1 MAQKLQQ
8 QLKELGSKLESPPAS
23 KDALIKLLKQ
33 GAACLSELD
42 QSPPKPIVES
52 MQPLLNA
59 VVKPELL
66 KHQDREVKLLV
77 ASCICE
83 ITRITAPEAPY
94 DDDVL
99 KDTFQLIVSTFSGLS
114 DINGPT
120 FGRRVVILET
130 LARYRSCVV
139 MLDLECDDLIDEM
152 FNIFFAVARDEH
164 PGNVLTSMET
174 IMEVLLEESEDV
186 PENLL
191 LILLSIL
198 GRDKEDVT
206 LAGRRLAMNVI
217 GNCAAKLEPSIKQFL
232 VSSMSGDSRPL
243 KCEINYHRVLYD
255 IYRCAPQILSGVVPY
270 LTGELLSDQLDIRLK
285 AVGLVG
291 DLFALPGSTISEAF
305 KPVLL
310 EFLKRLTDRV
320 VEVRMSVLEYVKI
333 CLLENPFRA
342 EAHQMIYALADRLL
356 DYDENVRKQVVSV
369 VCDVA
374 CHALTSIPVDTI
386 KLVSER
392 LRDKSLL
399 VKRYTMER
407 LADIYRVSCMKRSSD
422 STKDDEYDWI
432 VGKILRCFYDKDF
445 RSDAIEPIISLSL
458 FPVDFSVKDKV
469 TNWVRIFSG
478 FDKVDYIAF
487 QLHDLVSASYM
498 FTTLVQVTTRDAE
511 EGDGTEIEKK
521 VMFCFRVMSRCFTDP
536 AKAEES
542 FQILD
547 QLKDSNIWKILL
559 QLLNPDTSS
568 VEASNLRDDLLK
580 ILGQKHRLSE
590 FLSTLSLKCSYL
602 LFDKD
607 HVKEILLEAGV
618 KKSTGSTDLILSCM
632 TILVILARFCP
643 LLLGGIE
650 EDLVLSLEDDNEIIK
665 EGTLHI
671 LAKAGELS
679 ENNWVF
685 IKGSRR
691 QAKYAV
697 HALASI
703 TKDDGLMSLSVL
715 YKRLVDLLEEKS
727 HLPAVLQSLGCIAQ
741 AAMPVFE
748 TRESEVEKF
757 IKANILELGHIA
769 GEKATG
775 CWDDSSELCSL
786 KIFGIKALVKSYLPV
801 KDAHLRSGIDGIIE
815 ILKNIL
821 LFGDI
826 SREIKS
832 SLVDKAHLKL
842 AAAKAILRLS
852 KHWEHKI
859 PVDVLYLALRTSE
872 DNFPEVSKLLLDKVH
887 EYVRDRI
894 LDPKYAC
901 AFLLDISSESDLE
914 ENKRYL
920 NDIIQMC
927 RQGRGRHI
935 TLQTDAM
942 SPPLYPEY
950 ILPYVVHAVAHHP
963 SFPNIDDECKDV
975 KRFEPIY
982 RQLYLFL
989 SMLVHGDADGK
1000 SDISS
1005 KDKDSVL
1012 LLNSLLQCIKHSED
1026 AFDAAKS
1033 KNLYALCDLGMPI
1046 IKRLAPK
1053 QDDLQYSSVSVTLPP
1068 VLYKP
1073 LEKKGE
1079 NDSLNMDTGLKLLVG
1094 EVKTWLADEG
1104 VVAHFESLQLEAN
1117 GIVHSVISEDDV
1129 MKDSETE
1136 GSEMPLGKLMK
1147 RLKAKA
1153 AKAKKEVKNEP
1164 AQAGVANEN
1173 DFDILK
1179 MVKEINTDSLGANT
1193 KFESSNGHGRARRK
1207 RRSGDECEERNM
1219 LSSESTDV
1227 PVPKRRRTP
1236 SGQSYRSPSAVSSKD
1251 SKRPTNVNQEN
1262 INNDSDKTDEKPQTS
1277 SEDQSMQ
1284 EKTAESP
1291 EFKLL
1296 SSRFRKKSNS
1306 SSKQKGKRSGR
1317 NHDVVLNNSPEAK
1330 KPKKVRNTESP
1341 RTITSSKL
1349 GSMKKQRP
1357 ESVMGIG
1364 KCTTKDNR
1372 SSEEDLIGC
1381 RIKVWWPMDKQY
1393 YEGVVKSFDTQKNK
1407 HVILYDD
1414 GDVEVL
1420 RLERERWE
1428 LIDNGLEAKRSGSS
1442 KGLPP
1447 KGGSS
1452 GQRRKSSG
1460 GRKQNKKLEEKSLS
1474 SEVRKKKTAGKG
1486 PKQRPKATLKSKSFR
1501 ESGGSPDGAHP
1512 EFTSSVDDSDS
1523 ENERTTK
1530 SLADEEL
1537 SDKDQKQ
1544 EQDVEKELSDAEE
1557 PKDDEKDSEDT
1568 ESDNLHGSPHDA
1580 HGSENEAISSSDK
1593 KQPNKNNDESTD
1605 EADSLHSHATA
1616 SEKLDNKTS
1625 ASDSSDTELSDN
1637 EPLSMW
1643 KQRSGRKDDKMFGF
1657 SVRTWP
1663 NGFGSPKSTNSPT
1676 VAGSPAPVES
1686 PKASNS
1692 PRTDVGEIDTR
1703 APFESVKAAQRLLEK
1718 ETQHHMVLKELEY
1731 YKDQLRIAES
1741 AKSQALRDLQR
1752 ANRTLQ
1758 ELTNKLEAL
1767 SESKQAAI
1775 KATEAAKSRAKE
1787 LEEQQSLKAQLGS
1800 EAWKLDVDTER
1811 ERYKTSSGELS
1822 ACRRCR
1828 QATKTNQERQSQ
1840 LAKEV
1845 AMLRDTLD
1853 QVKRASHQA
1862 QEEHLKLIAEKEVHL
1877 LVHKSAKEVAEK
1889 DIKRLREQYG
1899 PEENLEVKLEEAT
1912 EAIKVVQEQLH
1923 NVRTADF
1930 NSLQAVISELECAKK
1945 ELEEIV
1951 AEEASLRSSVDSLK
1965 QQLEEA
1971 KRKHYEFETKAL
1983 EAEST
1988 MEKMQADLKNC
1999 KSELETAMSRNVVRD
2014 MQSNLDKLL
2023 AQAEKDRREAEG
2035 IQRDIE
2041 LFSQEAEAL
2050 TAAAKEA
2057 DEKLQI
2063 ALKEVE
2069 AAKVAEKLADDQIH
2083 NSPRTD
2089 AADLK
2094 GQGSAR
2100 RIRLSVEEFEAM
2112 KQKIEACKNQA
2123 DEKVAAL
2130 MAQVQTINASEDQ
2143 VLQKVEGI
2151 LKESDD
2157 IQSEIEDALKRAEM
2171 AEAAKKVVEG
2181 ELQKWSEKAENE
2193 VGEPSYVSEEKS

>member
-8 QLKELGSKLESPPAS
+8 QLKELGSKLETPPAS

-33 GAACLSELD
+33 GAAYLSELD

-52 MQPLLNA
+52 MQSLLNA
-59 VVKPELL
+59 VVEPELL

-114 DINGPT
+114 DISGPT

-152 FNIFFAVARDEH
+152 FNIFFAVARDDH
-164 PGNVLTSMET
+164 PGNVLTSMQT

-206 LAGRRLAMNVI
+206 LAARRLAMNVI

-305 KPVLL
+305 KPVFL

-342 EAHQMIYALADRLL
+342 EAHQMIYALSDRLL

-374 CHALTSIPVDTI
+374 CHALTSIPVETV

-399 VKRYTMER
+399 VKRYAMER

-469 TNWVRIFSG
+469 ANWVRIFSG
-478 FDKVDYIAF
+478 FDKVEVKALEKILEQKQRLQQEMQKYLSLR
-487 QLHDLVSASYM
+487 QLS
-498 FTTLVQVTTRDAE
+498 Q
-511 EGDGTEIEKK
+511 EGDGAEIEKK
-521 VMFCFRVMSRCFTDP
+521 VMFCCRVMSRCFTDP

-547 QLKDSNIWKILL
+547 QLKDSNIWKILM

-568 VEASNLRDDLLK
+568 VQASNLRDDLLK
-580 ILGQKHRLSE
+580 ILGHKHRLSE
-590 FLSTLSLKCSYL
+590 FLSLLSLKCSYL

-618 KKSTGSTDLILSCM
+618 KKSTGNTDLILSCM

-650 EDLVLSLEDDNEIIK
+650 EDLVPLLEDDNEIIK

-671 LAKAGELS
+671 LAKAGGTIREQLGVS
-679 ENNWVF
+679 SRSLDLILER
-685 IKGSRR
+685 ICIEGSRR

-727 HLPAVLQSLGCIAQ
+727 RLPAVLQSLGCIAQ

-775 CWDDSSELCSL
+775 CWDDRSELCSL

-826 SREIKS
+826 SRETKS

-852 KHWEHKI
+852 KHWEHKL

-872 DNFPEVSKLLLDKVH
+872 DNFPEVNKLFLDKVH
-887 EYVRDRI
+887 QYVRDRI

-935 TLQTDAM
+935 SLQTDAM

-950 ILPYVVHAVAHHP
+950 ILPYVVHALAHHP
-963 SFPNIDDECKDV
+963 SFPNIDECKDV

-989 SMLVHGDADGK
+989 SLLVHGDADGK
-1000 SDISS
+1000 SDVSS
-1005 KDKDSVL
+1005 KDKESVL
-1012 LLNSLLQCIKHSED
+1012 LLNSFLQCIKHSED

-1053 QDDLQYSSVSVTLPP
+1053 QDDLQDSSVSVILPP

-1073 LEKKGE
+1073 LEKKEE
-1079 NDSLNMDTGLKLLVG
+1079 NDSLVG
-1094 EVKTWLADEG
+1094 EVKTWLADAG

-1153 AKAKKEVKNEP
+1153 AKAKKEVKYEP
-1164 AQAGVANEN
+1164 AQAGVANES
-1173 DFDILK
+1173 DFILK
-1179 MVKEINTDSLGANT
+1179 MVKEINTDSLVANT
-1193 KFESSNGHGRARRK
+1193 KFESSNGHGCARRK
-1207 RRSGDECEERNM
+1207 RRSGDECEKRNM

-1236 SGQSYRSPSAVSSKD
+1236 SGQAHRSPPAVSSKD

-1277 SEDQSMQ
+1277 SEDQCMQ

-1296 SSRFRKKSNS
+1296 SSRFRKKSSS

-1317 NHDVVLNNSPEAK
+1317 DHDVVLNNSPEAK
-1330 KPKKVRNTESP
+1330 PKKVRNTESP
-1341 RTITSSKL
+1341 RSITSSKL

-1393 YEGVVKSFDTQKNK
+1393 YEGVVKSFDTQKKK

-1428 LIDNGLEAKRSGSS
+1428 LVDNGLEAKRSGSS

-1460 GRKQNKKLEEKSLS
+1460 GRKQDKKLEEKSLS
-1474 SEVRKKKTAGKG
+1474 SEVRKRTAGKS
-1486 PKQRPKATLKSKSFR
+1486 PKQRPKVMLKSKSFR
-1501 ESGGSPDGAHP
+1501 ESGGSPHDAHP

-1523 ENERTTK
+1523 ENQRTGK
-1530 SLADEEL
+1530 SFAEEEL
-1537 SDKDQKQ
+1537 TDKDQKQ
-1544 EQDVEKELSDAEE
+1544 EQDVEKGLSDAEE

-1568 ESDNLHGSPHDA
+1568 ESDNLRGSPHDA
-1580 HGSENEAISSSDK
+1580 HGSDNEAISSSDK
-1593 KQPNKNNDESTD
+1593 KQPNKINEESAD

-1616 SEKLDNKTS
+1616 SEKIDKKTS
-1625 ASDSSDTELSDN
+1625 ASDSSETELSDN

-1643 KQRSGRKDDKMFGF
+1643 KQRSG
-1657 SVRTWP
+1657 
-1663 NGFGSPKSTNSPT
+1663 
-1676 VAGSPAPVES
+1676 
-1686 PKASNS
+1686 
-1692 PRTDVGEIDTR
+1692 
-1703 APFESVKAAQRLLEK
+1703 
-1718 ETQHHMVLKELEY
+1718 
-1731 YKDQLRIAES
+1731 
-1741 AKSQALRDLQR
+1741 
-1752 ANRTLQ
+1752 
-1758 ELTNKLEAL
+1758 
-1767 SESKQAAI
+1767 
-1775 KATEAAKSRAKE
+1775 
-1787 LEEQQSLKAQLGS
+1787 
-1800 EAWKLDVDTER
+1800 
-1811 ERYKTSSGELS
+1811 
-1822 ACRRCR
+1822 
-1828 QATKTNQERQSQ
+1828 
-1840 LAKEV
+1840 
-1845 AMLRDTLD
+1845 
-1853 QVKRASHQA
+1853 
-1862 QEEHLKLIAEKEVHL
+1862 
-1877 LVHKSAKEVAEK
+1877 
-1889 DIKRLREQYG
+1889 
-1899 PEENLEVKLEEAT
+1899 
-1912 EAIKVVQEQLH
+1912 
-1923 NVRTADF
+1923 
-1930 NSLQAVISELECAKK
+1930 KK
-1945 ELEEIV
+1945 
-1951 AEEASLRSSVDSLK
+1951 
-1965 QQLEEA
+1965 
-1971 KRKHYEFETKAL
+1971 
-1983 EAEST
+1983 
-1988 MEKMQADLKNC
+1988 
-1999 KSELETAMSRNVVRD
+1999 
-2014 MQSNLDKLL
+2014 
-2023 AQAEKDRREAEG
+2023 
-2035 IQRDIE
+2035 
-2041 LFSQEAEAL
+2041 
-2050 TAAAKEA
+2050 
-2057 DEKLQI
+2057 
-2063 ALKEVE
+2063 
-2069 AAKVAEKLADDQIH
+2069 
-2083 NSPRTD
+2083 
-2089 AADLK
+2089 
-2094 GQGSAR
+2094 
-2100 RIRLSVEEFEAM
+2100 
-2112 KQKIEACKNQA
+2112 
-2123 DEKVAAL
+2123 
-2130 MAQVQTINASEDQ
+2130 
-2143 VLQKVEGI
+2143 
-2151 LKESDD
+2151 
-2157 IQSEIEDALKRAEM
+2157 
-2171 AEAAKKVVEG
+2171 
-2181 ELQKWSEKAENE
+2181 
-2193 VGEPSYVSEEKS
+2193 

>member
-42 QSPPKPIVES
+42 QSPPKSIVES

-66 KHQDREVKLLV
+66 KHQDREVKLFV

-152 FNIFFAVARDEH
+152 LNTFFAVARDDH
-164 PGNVLTSMET
+164 PGNVLTSMQT

-206 LAGRRLAMNVI
+206 LAAKRLAMNVI

-305 KPVLL
+305 KPVFL

-342 EAHQMIYALADRLL
+342 EAHHMIYALSDRLL
-356 DYDENVRKQVVSV
+356 DYDENVRKQVVSA

-374 CHALTSIPVDTI
+374 CHALTSIPVETV

-432 VGKILRCFYDKDF
+432 VGRILRCFYDKDF

-458 FPVDFSVKDKV
+458 FPADFSVKDKV

-478 FDKVDYIAF
+478 FDKIEVKALEKILEQKQRLQQEMQKYLSLR
-487 QLHDLVSASYM
+487 QLS
-498 FTTLVQVTTRDAE
+498 Q

-536 AKAEES
+536 EKAEES

-547 QLKDSNIWKILL
+547 QLKDSNIWKILMR
-559 QLLNPDTSS
+559 LLNPDTSS
-568 VEASNLRDDLLK
+568 VQASNSRDDLLK
-580 ILGQKHRLSE
+580 IVGQKHRVSE

-607 HVKEILLEAGV
+607 HVREILLEAGV
-618 KKSTGSTDLILSCM
+618 KKSSGSTDLILSCM
-632 TILVILARFCP
+632 TVLVILARFCP

-650 EDLVLSLEDDNEIIK
+650 EDLVPLLEDDNEIIK

-671 LAKAGELS
+671 LAKAGGTIREQLGVS
-679 ENNWVF
+679 SRSLDLILER
-685 IKGSRR
+685 ICIEGSRR

-715 YKRLVDLLEEKS
+715 YKRLVDMLEEKS

-769 GEKATG
+769 GEEATG
-775 CWDDSSELCSL
+775 CWDDRSELCSL

-852 KHWEHKI
+852 KYWEHKI

-872 DNFPEVSKLLLDKVH
+872 DNFPEVKKLLLDKVH
-887 EYVRDRI
+887 QYVRDRI

-901 AFLLDISSESDLE
+901 AFLLDISSSQSDLE

-927 RQGRGRHI
+927 RQGRARHI
-935 TLQTDAM
+935 SLQTDAM

-950 ILPYVVHAVAHHP
+950 ILPYVVHALAHHP
-963 SFPNIDDECKDV
+963 SFPNIDECKDV

-1000 SDISS
+1000 SDVSS
-1005 KDKDSVL
+1005 KDKESVL
-1012 LLNSLLQCIKHSED
+1012 LLNSFLQCIKHSED

-1053 QDDLQYSSVSVTLPP
+1053 QDDLQDSSVSVTLPP
-1068 VLYKP
+1068 VLFKP
-1073 LEKKGE
+1073 LERKEKD
-1079 NDSLNMDTGLKLLVG
+1079 DSLVG
-1094 EVKTWLADEG
+1094 EMKTWLADEG
-1104 VVAHFESLQLEAN
+1104 VLAHFESLQLEAN
-1117 GIVHSVISEDDV
+1117 GIVHSVISDDDI

-1153 AKAKKEVKNEP
+1153 AKTKKEVKNEP
-1164 AQAGVANEN
+1164 AQAGMANES

-1193 KFESSNGHGRARRK
+1193 KFESSNGHGCARRK
-1207 RRSGDECEERNM
+1207 RRSGDEHEKRKM
-1219 LSSESTDV
+1219 LSSESTDI

-1236 SGQSYRSPSAVSSKD
+1236 SGQAHRSPLAVSSKD
-1251 SKRPTNVNQEN
+1251 SMRPTNVNQEN
-1262 INNDSDKTDEKPQTS
+1262 INDDSDKMDEKPQTS
-1277 SEDQSMQ
+1277 SEDQYLQ

-1296 SSRFRKKSNS
+1296 SSRFRKKSSS

-1317 NHDVVLNNSPEAK
+1317 DHDVVLNNSPEAK
-1330 KPKKVRNTESP
+1330 KPKNVRNTESP
-1341 RTITSSKL
+1341 RSISSSKL
-1349 GSMKKQRP
+1349 GSLKKQKL
-1357 ESVMGIG
+1357 ESVSGLG

-1393 YEGVVKSFDTQKNK
+1393 YEGVVKSFDTQKKK

-1428 LIDNGLEAKRSGSS
+1428 LIDNALEAKRSGSS

-1452 GQRRKSSG
+1452 GQRRKSIG
-1460 GRKQNKKLEEKSLS
+1460 GRKQDKKLEEKSLS
-1474 SEVRKKKTAGKG
+1474 SEVRKRRTAGKS
-1486 PKQRPKATLKSKSFR
+1486 PKQMAKVMLKSKSSR
-1501 ESGGSPDGAHP
+1501 ESGGSPDGARP
-1512 EFTSSVDDSDS
+1512 EFTTSVDDSDS
-1523 ENERTTK
+1523 ENEEKGRTEK
-1530 SLADEEL
+1530 SFADEEL
-1537 SDKDQKQ
+1537 SDKDQKP
-1544 EQDVEKELSDAEE
+1544 EQDVEKGLSDAED

-1568 ESDNLHGSPHDA
+1568 ESDNLHGSPDDA
-1580 HGSENEAISSSDK
+1580 RGSDNEAISSSDK
-1593 KQPNKNNDESTD
+1593 KQPNETNEESAD
-1605 EADSLHSHATA
+1605 EADSSHSHATA
-1616 SEKLDNKTS
+1616 SEKLDKKTF

-1637 EPLSMW
+1637 EPLSVW
-1643 KQRSGRKDDKMFGF
+1643 KQRSG
-1657 SVRTWP
+1657 
-1663 NGFGSPKSTNSPT
+1663 
-1676 VAGSPAPVES
+1676 
-1686 PKASNS
+1686 
-1692 PRTDVGEIDTR
+1692 
-1703 APFESVKAAQRLLEK
+1703 
-1718 ETQHHMVLKELEY
+1718 
-1731 YKDQLRIAES
+1731 
-1741 AKSQALRDLQR
+1741 
-1752 ANRTLQ
+1752 
-1758 ELTNKLEAL
+1758 
-1767 SESKQAAI
+1767 
-1775 KATEAAKSRAKE
+1775 
-1787 LEEQQSLKAQLGS
+1787 
-1800 EAWKLDVDTER
+1800 
-1811 ERYKTSSGELS
+1811 
-1822 ACRRCR
+1822 
-1828 QATKTNQERQSQ
+1828 
-1840 LAKEV
+1840 
-1845 AMLRDTLD
+1845 
-1853 QVKRASHQA
+1853 
-1862 QEEHLKLIAEKEVHL
+1862 
-1877 LVHKSAKEVAEK
+1877 
-1889 DIKRLREQYG
+1889 
-1899 PEENLEVKLEEAT
+1899 
-1912 EAIKVVQEQLH
+1912 
-1923 NVRTADF
+1923 
-1930 NSLQAVISELECAKK
+1930 KK
-1945 ELEEIV
+1945 
-1951 AEEASLRSSVDSLK
+1951 
-1965 QQLEEA
+1965 
-1971 KRKHYEFETKAL
+1971 
-1983 EAEST
+1983 
-1988 MEKMQADLKNC
+1988 
-1999 KSELETAMSRNVVRD
+1999 
-2014 MQSNLDKLL
+2014 
-2023 AQAEKDRREAEG
+2023 
-2035 IQRDIE
+2035 
-2041 LFSQEAEAL
+2041 
-2050 TAAAKEA
+2050 
-2057 DEKLQI
+2057 
-2063 ALKEVE
+2063 
-2069 AAKVAEKLADDQIH
+2069 
-2083 NSPRTD
+2083 
-2089 AADLK
+2089 
-2094 GQGSAR
+2094 
-2100 RIRLSVEEFEAM
+2100 
-2112 KQKIEACKNQA
+2112 
-2123 DEKVAAL
+2123 
-2130 MAQVQTINASEDQ
+2130 
-2143 VLQKVEGI
+2143 
-2151 LKESDD
+2151 
-2157 IQSEIEDALKRAEM
+2157 
-2171 AEAAKKVVEG
+2171 
-2181 ELQKWSEKAENE
+2181 
-2193 VGEPSYVSEEKS
+2193 